1 MEFCVWTL
9 HLLCVFVFLGDFYP
23 FPPFLGVCFFLFG
36 KRGGEGEILSKR
48 ASDRFPETDRSYE
61 DGRSPKSDVTDVGPR

>member
-1 MEFCVWTL
+1 MCV
-9 HLLCVFVFLGDFYP
+9 CIFRRFLP
-23 FPPFLGVCFFLFG
+23 FSTILGVCFLFG
-36 KRGGEGEILSKR
+36 KRVLSKR